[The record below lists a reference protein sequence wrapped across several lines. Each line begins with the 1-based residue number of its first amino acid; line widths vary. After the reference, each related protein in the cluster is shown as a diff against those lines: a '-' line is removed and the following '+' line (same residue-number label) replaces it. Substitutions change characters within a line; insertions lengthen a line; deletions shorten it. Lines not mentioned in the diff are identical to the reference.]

1 MQYHLLPNKPRNG
14 SDCPFVTWKKVFDD
28 NEIDRI
34 LAYASSLEKI
44 MGIVGLGDDG
54 VFNHEIRKSTISW
67 IHNNQESSWI
77 WERMAY
83 VIRDVCSHW
92 YGYNLAGFMDG
103 IQYSEYYEDGGHYGW
118 HLDSMGDGVELQRKL
133 SMTVQ
138 LSDPSEYEGGNLEL
152 FIGRTPT
159 AVDKEKGLGAIFP
172 SFRLH
177 RVTPV
182 TSGIRKSLV
191 LWANGPS
198 FI

>member
-1 MQYHLLPNKPRNG
+1 
-14 SDCPFVTWKKVFDD
+14 
-28 NEIDRI
+28 
-34 LAYASSLEKI
+34 
-44 MGIVGLGDDG
+44 
-54 VFNHEIRKSTISW
+54 
-67 IHNNQESSWI
+67 
-77 WERMAY
+77 MAY

-92 YGYNLAGFMDG
+92 YGYNLTGFMDG
-103 IQYSEYYEDGGHYGW
+103 IQYSEYYEDGGHYDW
-118 HLDSMGDGVELQRKL
+118 HLDSMGDGIDLQRKL

-152 FIGRTPT
+152 FLGTSPT
-159 AVDKEKGLGAIFP
+159 VVDKEKSLGIIFP

-191 LWANGPS
+191 LWASGPS